1 MAERTVFGKLRP
13 VLTPP
18 DQIEIQ
24 TKSYEEFLQKDV
36 PPEKRAD
43 IGLQGIFKSIFPI
56 ESYDGHYV
64 LDFIQYRLGRAPED
78 RAAP

>member
-64 LDFIQYRLGRAPED
+64 LDFIQYRLGKDPA
-78 RAAP
+78 